1 MDIEELVDNLE
12 LLEDW
17 EERYR
22 YLIELGRKLPPLPE
36 EQHTEQNK
44 VRGCMSQVWMLPQV
58 DDQTTPPTL
67 HFLADSDAHIVK
79 GLIAVLMTVYS
90 GKTADVILAVDI
102 NEVFARMGLEQHIS
116 PNRRNGFFSM
126 VGRIQDIAR
135 ASLAAALSTSACC
148 VGEQI
153 R

>member
-22 YLIELGRKLPPLPE
+22 YLIELGRKLPPLPDD
-36 EQHTEQNK
+36 QHTEQNK
-44 VRGCMSQVWMLPQV
+44 VRGCMSQVWMFPQV
-58 DDQTTPPTL
+58 DDRISPPIL

-79 GLIAVLMTVYS
+79 GLIAVLMVVYS
-90 GKTADVILAVDI
+90 GKTAQEILDIDIHAV
-102 NEVFARMGLEQHIS
+102 FTRLGLEKHIT

-126 VGRIQDIAR
+126 VGRIQDLAR
-135 ASLAAALSTSACC
+135 TSLASAPSA
-148 VGEQI
+148 
-153 R
+153 

>member
-22 YLIELGRKLPPLPE
+22 YLIELGRKLPPLPDD
-36 EQHTEQNK
+36 QHTEQNK
-44 VRGCMSQVWMLPQV
+44 VRGCMSQVWMFPQV
-58 DDQTTPPTL
+58 DDRTSPPTL

-79 GLIAVLMTVYS
+79 GLIAVLVVVYS
-90 GKTADVILAVDI
+90 GKTAQEILDIDIHAV
-102 NEVFARMGLEQHIS
+102 FTRLGLEKHIT

-126 VGRIQDIAR
+126 VGRIQDLAR
-135 ASLAAALSTSACC
+135 TSLASAPSA
-148 VGEQI
+148 
-153 R
+153 